1 MPLLPLL
8 LLLLLQRLE
17 LTLLLV
23 TCEEGR
29 RGMDAVVS
37 TCMQPPWLELTF
49 EIQLR
54 LFEIRLGF
62 VWDSSPWAATAAPA
76 DCTAAAASAA
86 ARPTSARAV
95 SSSIVR

>member
-29 RGMDAVVS
+29 GGGRRGEHLHAA
-37 TCMQPPWLELTF
+37 PPWLELT
-49 EIQLR
+49 
-54 LFEIRLGF
+54 FEIRLGF